1 MVVEENGSLSCVSIK
16 PFTLRLDKEIRIIL
30 SCVVG
35 FSNSRWSPNPHAP
48 CGFGCHCLL
57 SVDLEKINRLFYLPV
72 FTDVYDACLYRGGN
86 SHLYYVGVT
95 SGDVAFLVS
104 SCWSHPEG
112 PRSFESRFLFV
123 TIFIGAIIFFNKL
136 KMAFFAMGFEKP
148 NAFFVLRLHEELYVW
163 CSVFPFLELP
173 CRKHDAVE
181 FAPGL
186 DVLGRVDRGVVQ
198 CSNDHSRLCHVC
210 RRLL

>member
-1 MVVEENGSLSCVSIK
+1 MVVEENGRLSCVPIK

-35 FSNSRWSPNPHAP
+35 FSNSWWSPNPHAS

-57 SVDLEKINRLFYLPV
+57 SIDLEKIDRLLYLSV
-72 FTDVYDACLYRGGN
+72 FANVYYACLYRG
-86 SHLYYVGVT
+86 SHSHFYYFGVT

-104 SCWSHPEG
+104 PCGSHPEG
-112 PRSFESRFLFV
+112 PRSFEARFLFV
-123 TIFIGAIIFFNKL
+123 TIFVGAIIFFYKL

-148 NAFFVLRLHEELYVW
+148 NAFFVLRLHEELDVW
-163 CSVFPFLELP
+163 CAVVTLFELP

-186 DVLGRVDRGVVQ
+186 DVLGRVDLGVVQ